1 MFHFFNKKKFL
12 VDYLD
17 GFIDIHNHILPGIDD
32 GAKTV
37 DESIALIRSFSEFGV
52 KHFIATPH
60 IMSNYYPNTRETIG
74 ASLTELK
81 NALLH
86 NGLKDVSVEAS
97 AEHMIDDNFENLLE
111 NEGIMPLK
119 KDYLLV
125 EMSYLQPPINFEE
138 AIIKTASKRFFPI
151 LAHPERY
158 GFLHHR
164 KKRYQEYKDNGI
176 LFQMNLLSLSEYYGK
191 EVPKVAVELLENGLI
206 DFVASDVH
214 NMTQLNAL
222 KKLTLSKKMI
232 EQLLPLINNTIQTF
246 Y

>member
-1 MFHFFNKKKFL
+1 MFQFFNKKKYL

-17 GFIDIHNHILPGIDD
+17 GFIDIHNHLLPGIDD

-37 DESIALIRSFSEFGV
+37 DDSIALIKALAELGIT
-52 KHFIATPH
+52 HFVATPH
-60 IMSNYYPNTRETIG
+60 IMSNYYPNTKETIN

-81 NALLH
+81 NALLQ
-86 NGLKDVSVEAS
+86 NDLKDISIEAS
-97 AEHMIDDNFENLLE
+97 AEHMIDDIFENLLE
-111 NEGIMPLK
+111 SDGVMPMK
-119 KDYLLV
+119 KNYLLV
-125 EMSYLQPPINFEE
+125 EMSYLQPPINFDE
-138 AIIKTASKRFFPI
+138 AIVKTASKRFFPI

-191 EVPKVAVELLENGLI
+191 EVPKMALELLDNGLI
-206 DFVASDVH
+206 DFVASDIH
-214 NMTQLNAL
+214 NMNQLNAL
-222 KKLTLSKKMI
+222 KKITLSKKMVDQI
-232 EQLLPLINNTIQTF
+232 LPLINNSIQNF

>member
-1 MFHFFNKKKFL
+1 MFQFFNKKKFL

-32 GAKTV
+32 GAKNV
-37 DESIALIRSFSEFGV
+37 DDSIALIKAFSELGV
-52 KHFIATPH
+52 NHFIATPH
-60 IMSNYYPNTRETIG
+60 IMSNYYPNTKDTINS
-74 ASLTELK
+74 SLTALK
-81 NALLH
+81 NALLQ
-86 NGLKDVSVEAS
+86 NDLKDIALVAS
-97 AEHMIDDNFENLLE
+97 AEHMIDDNFEYLLE
-111 NEGIMPLK
+111 NAGVMPMK

-125 EMSYLQPPINFEE
+125 EMSYLQPPINFDE
-138 AIIKTASKRFFPI
+138 AIVKTASKRFFPV

-164 KKRYQEYKDNGI
+164 KKRYQEYKNNGI

-191 EVPKVAVELLENGLI
+191 EVPKVALELLDNGLI

-214 NMTQLNAL
+214 NMNQLEAL
-222 KKLTLSKKMI
+222 KKLTLSKKMV